1 MTPRLVVLSAPSGG
15 GKTTIAKEILARRKD
30 VGYSVSATTRAPRP
44 GERDGQAYHF
54 LSPAR
59 FAEMQ
64 EQGAFLETADYAGAR
79 YGTLKAEVDRVLAAG
94 RHVVLD
100 IEIAGA
106 KRVRELY
113 PWPISVEIFV
123 LPPSAEVLLE
133 RLRGRKTESDRA
145 IAPRIEQASRELA
158 ESQRFDYRIVN
169 DDLARAVR
177 EVETI
182 IEDGRQ
188 RQPVTTAERQH
199 IERLIDGLTQFTRS
213 RHAHRDPE

>member
-1 MTPRLVVLSAPSGG
+1 MEA
-15 GKTTIAKEILARRKD
+15 
-30 VGYSVSATTRAPRP
+30 
-44 GERDGQAYHF
+44 
-54 LSPAR
+54 
-59 FAEMQ
+59 
-64 EQGAFLETADYAGAR
+64 QGAFLETAEYAGAR
-79 YGTLKAEVDRVLAAG
+79 YGTLKAEVDKVLAAG

-113 PWPISVEIFV
+113 PWPRAVEIFV
-123 LPPSAEVLLE
+123 LPPSVEVLLE
-133 RLRGRKTESDRA
+133 RLRGRKTESDQA

-158 ESQRFDYRIVN
+158 ESQNFDYRIVN

-188 RQPVTTAERQH
+188 RQPVTQAEQQH
-199 IERLIDGLTQFTRS
+199 IKRLIDGLTQFTRS
-213 RHAHRDPE
+213 RHAHHNPE

>member
-15 GKTTIAKEILARRKD
+15 GKTTITKEILARRRD

-54 LSPAR
+54 LSAAR
-59 FAEMQ
+59 FAEL
-64 EQGAFLETADYAGAR
+64 EKQGAFLESAEYAGAR
-79 YGTLKAEVDRVLAAG
+79 YGTLKAEVDKVLASG

-113 PWPISVEIFV
+113 PWPRSVEIFV
-123 LPPSAEVLLE
+123 LPPSVEVLLD
-133 RLRGRKTESDRA
+133 RLRGRKTESDEA
-145 IAPRIEQASRELA
+145 IAPRISQAIEELA
-158 ESQRFDYRIVN
+158 ESQAFDYRIIN

-177 EVETI
+177 DVEAI
-182 IEDGRQ
+182 IEDRHPRAAVTPAEQQ
-188 RQPVTTAERQH
+188 RIQQ
-199 IERLIDGLTQFTRS
+199 LIDGLRQFTRS
-213 RHAHRDPE
+213 RHAHHNPE